1 MYMRKPASF
10 FIVGLLLCIF
20 IATVPASAHKTDNL
34 NAESTVR
41 SLTNSVASG
50 EQPLEKINLVWQ
62 HDNLPSVDLS
72 TLPKVPGVNV
82 VSPCWYVIGNEFGNL
97 NVKAVEGYVA
107 RAHAKGYQVW
117 PLITNGFDPDR
128 TKKLLQDDN
137 AKRHVIN
144 QLLTEA
150 ETHGFDGINLDFEN
164 IYQEDKDEL
173 TKFVKQI
180 RKATK
185 KRKLTLS
192 IDVTMPGGSPNWSL
206 CFDRKKLAEQVD
218 YVILMAY
225 DQYSGGSPM
234 AGPTAS
240 YNWDQTGLQ
249 ATLEEVPANKLIM
262 GIPLYMRL
270 WHFDAKEKRF
280 RAKTLSMP
288 QAAKI
293 HEEKSTDETYRCL
306 WLEKEKMLY
315 VSYMEKDVPYCFW
328 QENEQSLRYKAELV
342 NTFRLAGIAAWR
354 YGFETPD
361 IWPMLEETLQQEK
374 AQVPQ
379 TK

>member
-1 MYMRKPASF
+1 MRKPASF

-137 AKRHVIN
+137 AKHHVIQ

-192 IDVTMPGGSPNWSL
+192 IDVTMPEGSPNWSL
-206 CFDRKKLAEQVD
+206 CFDRKKLADQVD

-240 YNWDQTGLQ
+240 YNWDKTGLQ
-249 ATLEEVPANKLIM
+249 ATLLEVPANKLIM

-342 NTFRLAGIAAWR
+342 NTFRSSGLCWKKHHNKKKHK
-354 YGFETPD
+354 YHKPNS
-361 IWPMLEETLQQEK
+361 
-374 AQVPQ
+374 
-379 TK
+379 

>member
-1 MYMRKPASF
+1 MRKSAVLL
-10 FIVGLLLCIF
+10 ILGLLLF
-20 IATVPASAHKTDNL
+20 ILFFTLSAAAKKADKINAGVSVNNKTGAISS
-34 NAESTVR
+34 AELLS
-41 SLTNSVASG
+41 
-50 EQPLEKINLVWQ
+50 EKINLVWQ
-62 HDNLPSVDLS
+62 HDTLPAVDLS

-82 VSPCWYVIGNEFGNL
+82 VSPCWYVISNEYGKINS
-97 NVKAVEGYVA
+97 KAVEEYVA
-107 RAHAKGYQVW
+107 RAHTKGYKVW
-117 PLITNGFDPDR
+117 PLITNGFDPER
-128 TKKLLQDDN
+128 TKKLLRDEN
-137 AKRHVIN
+137 ARRYVIQ
-144 QLLTEA
+144 QLLAEA
-150 ETHGFDGINLDFEN
+150 EMHGFDGINLDFEN

-185 KRKLTLS
+185 KKNLKLS
-192 IDVTMPGGSPNWSL
+192 IDVTVPNGSPNWSL
-206 CFDRKKLAEQVD
+206 CFDRKKLAKQVD
-218 YVILMAY
+218 YVVLMAY

-240 YNWDQTGLQ
+240 FNWDEAGLQ
-249 ATLEEVPANKLIM
+249 ATLQEVPAPKLIL

-293 HEEKSTDETYRCL
+293 HAEKSTDETYRCQ

-328 QENEQSLRYKAELV
+328 QENERSLRYKAELV
-342 NTFRLAGIAAWR
+342 NTCQLAGIAAWR
-354 YGFETPD
+354 YGFETSD
-361 IWPMLEETLQQEK
+361 IWPMLEEVLKT
-374 AQVPQ
+374 PR
-379 TK
+379 T

>member
-1 MYMRKPASF
+1 MRKLYIL
-10 FIVGLLLCIF
+10 FILGLLAFTLPF
-20 IATVPASAHKTDNL
+20 TLPAAAKKTDKM
-34 NAESTVR
+34 NAVI
-41 SLTNSVASG
+41 SVSDKTETRPSAAQSPG
-50 EQPLEKINLVWQ
+50 KINLVWQ

-72 TLPKVPGVNV
+72 TLPKLPGVNV
-82 VSPCWYVIGNEFGNL
+82 VSPCWYVISNEYGKL
-97 NVKAVEGYVA
+97 DVKPVDGYVA

-137 AKRHVIN
+137 AKHHVIS

-180 RKATK
+180 RKATQK
-185 KRKLTLS
+185 KNLRLS
-192 IDVTMPGGSPNWSL
+192 IDVTVPNSSPNWSL

-225 DQYSGGSPM
+225 DQYSGGSPI

-240 YNWDQTGLQ
+240 YNWDDAGLQ
-249 ATLEEVPANKLIM
+249 ATLREVPANKLIM

-293 HEEKSTDETYRCL
+293 HAEKSTDETYRCQ

-342 NTFRLAGIAAWR
+342 NTFQLAGIAAWR

-361 IWPMLEETLQQEK
+361 VWPMLEEILKSPGT
-374 AQVPQ
+374 
-379 TK
+379 